1 MLLMELLLQESKRSL
16 KNWSRACRLW
26 SALTEVHQTSGQIRW
41 LSNMKALPR
50 ANGVC
55 DIFNSKLKKIAP
67 DSLYMTKYGLT
78 DNYSPKTESSIV
90 FIHRF
95 LEFTSFCPQLLGQ
108 VRVKRFRYCN

>member
-1 MLLMELLLQESKRSL
+1 MELLLQESKRSL
-16 KNWSRACRLW
+16 KNWSRACKLW
-26 SALTEVHQTSGQIRW
+26 SALTEVHQTSGLIRW
-41 LSNMKALPR
+41 LSNMEALYYPR

-78 DNYSPKTESSIV
+78 DNNFTKTESSIV

-108 VRVKRFRYCN
+108 ARVKRFRYCN